1 MKQWVKITLW
11 SLFGLLVLV
20 LLVLTQQA
28 QDDIPTEKPEIEVHV
43 EGEAHFITEEE
54 ILSDLDF
61 HRFWKKGMRSGDLP
75 IGKIEAYLKRI
86 SQVKDA
92 RVYRKL
98 GGEWRIEV
106 TTRTPIARIFNE
118 QGQTYYL
125 DDEGVKMK
133 ISDLHAARILVVTG
147 DVPDRFEGENLS
159 EIINNDSLKSIR
171 KLDDIYRISNYVCD
185 DPLFHSLIGQIH
197 LETNGDFVLIPL
209 VGDQKVVFGSALT
222 EKEVAEKFKKL
233 KIFYEEAM
241 PYEGWDAYK
250 EISLKYEDQ
259 IVCKKKET
267 DG

>member
-1 MKQWVKITLW
+1 MKPWMKIALW
-11 SLFGLLVLV
+11 SAFGLIVLV
-20 LLVLTQQA
+20 LLVLTQKA
-28 QDDIPTEKPEIEVHV
+28 QDDIPTEAPQIELHV

-54 ILSDLDF
+54 VLSDLDF
-61 HRFWKKGMRSGDLP
+61 HKFWEKGMRSGDLP
-75 IGKIEAYLKRI
+75 IGKIEAHLKGI

-98 GGEWRIEV
+98 GGEWKIEV
-106 TTRTPIARIFNE
+106 TTRTPIARIFNK

-125 DDEGVKMK
+125 DDEGVKME

-147 DVPDRFEGENLS
+147 DISDRFEEENLS
-159 EIINNDSLKSIR
+159 GIINNDSLKSIR
-171 KLDDIYRISNYVCD
+171 KLDDIYRISSYVCN

-197 LETNGDFVLIPL
+197 LEKNGDFVLIPL

-233 KIFYEEAM
+233 KIFYKEAM
-241 PYEGWDAYK
+241 PYEGWGTYT